1 MLGMTDCS
9 SNCSFHGDCSY
20 GYCSCH
26 EGFYGL
32 DCSNTSCPG
41 DFCYYEETTHVEVCS
56 HCCQASLLQS
66 KCLIET

>member
-1 MLGMTDCS
+1 MSECA

-20 GYCSCH
+20 GSCSCH
-26 EGFYGL
+26 DGFFGL

-56 HCCQASLLQS
+56 HCC
-66 KCLIET
+66 

>member
-1 MLGMTDCS
+1 MSDCS
-9 SNCSFHGDCSY
+9 SNCSFHGDCRY

-41 DFCYYEETTHVEVCS
+41 DYCYYEETTHAEVCS
-56 HCCQASLLQS
+56 HCCQASLLFRF
-66 KCLIET
+66 